1 MEKRTWIEK
10 MTLVLALT
18 MVTLA
23 GREALL
29 CAEAEPSPNQNEA
42 PALHSLKVVDFFNLF
57 PNVGAFVVWG
67 EPNDF
72 GAPEGLLTRCTGTLI
87 DERVFLTAGHCVAWI
102 KEVALPPSIK
112 FYVTFSPNA
121 RDPSGWRP
129 VAGHAAH
136 PSLPPCPPPNLCTFR
151 GLDPGILDIG
161 LIFLSEPVRGIRP
174 ATLAR
179 PDTLESDRA
188 DDALMILPGYGDLDS
203 VPGGGPQPVS
213 DWDGWRR
220 IKISKLSR
228 VVDNEWASWSVP
240 GVVCFGDSGSPT
252 FLYDLSKN
260 RLGHE
265 TVAVAS
271 DGGDVCF
278 SRDDRARVDTEAARE
293 WVRRTIAQRIPR
305 H

>member
-1 MEKRTWIEK
+1 MDKRTWNRRT
-10 MTLVLALT
+10 TLVLALT
-18 MVTLA
+18 LVSLL
-23 GREALL
+23 GRETLRAQGERTS
-29 CAEAEPSPNQNEA
+29 ANQNQTPE
-42 PALHSLKVVDFFNLF
+42 LHSLRVVDFFNLF

-102 KEVALPPSIK
+102 KEVTLPPSIK
-112 FYVTFSPNA
+112 FFVTFNPNA
-121 RDPSGWRP
+121 RERSSWRP
-129 VAGHAAH
+129 VAGHVAH
-136 PSLPPCPPPNLCTFR
+136 PSLPPCPPPDLCTFR

-161 LIFLSEPVRGIRP
+161 LIFLSEPVRGIAP

-179 PDTLESDRA
+179 PNTLESDRA
-188 DDALMILPGYGDLDS
+188 EDALMILPGYGDLDS

-213 DWDGWRR
+213 EWDGWRR
-220 IKISKLSR
+220 IKISKLRR
-228 VVDNEWASWSVP
+228 VVDNEWASWSLP

-252 FLYDLSKN
+252 FLFDPSRN
-260 RLGHE
+260 RLGNE

-278 SRDDRARVDTEAARE
+278 SRDDRARVDTHAARE
-293 WVRRTIAQRIPR
+293 WVRRTIAQMIPK